1 MKVALELRVRVFVKS
16 AVIPSSSPLNSV
28 FDLPQLSGSFNV
40 QDGGIALFPEKK
52 HDCAA
57 KYACFAG
64 YSTLRL
70 TPM

>member
-40 QDGGIALFPEKK
+40 QDGGIALFPEKNMI
-52 HDCAA
+52 A
-57 KYACFAG
+57 
-64 YSTLRL
+64 LQN
-70 TPM
+70 TPALQATAP